1 MYLKICHLYP
11 YTLNLYGDRGN
22 IIALKK
28 RCQWRGIEVEVKGVE
43 VGEKIELSSYDLLF
57 IGGGQDSDQRLAIHD
72 LKGRRDELLEL
83 VEEGYVLLSICGG
96 YQLLGSSYLS
106 IDGEIEGLKILDIQT
121 RAGSKRLIGNVV
133 LKATCFE
140 EEFTLVGFENHSG
153 KTYLGQKVNPLG
165 FVEVGY
171 GNNGEDKG
179 EGCRYKNVFGTYLHG
194 PLLPKNP
201 QFADHLLFLALNRR
215 YPQASLSPLED
226 SLEMRAQKE
235 AQEIAKKKIKRSRL

>member
-153 KTYLGQKVNPLG
+153 KTYLGKGAEPLG
-165 FVEVGY
+165 YVEVGA
-171 GNNGEDKG
+171 GNNGEDRT
-179 EGCRYKNVFGTYLHG
+179 EGCRYKNAFGTYLHG

-201 QFADHLLFLALNRR
+201 IFADKILSLALNQR
-215 YPQASLSPLED
+215 YRGFTLLPLDDTLED
-226 SLEMRAQKE
+226 KAHEKALQL
-235 AQEIAKKKIKRSRL
+235 AKKKDKG